1 MKNTILALTGATTL
15 VLVSCENPAD
25 KSTAAKVSD
34 AKEILA
40 GEATGQKWVF
50 TPNSTIT
57 FVGSKVTGSHEGG
70 FKEFSGHFFVD
81 GESLAPSG
89 HEVIIDM
96 NSTWSDAEK
105 LTAHLKAPDLFDVE
119 KYPESKFVVT
129 GLEEKAGSKGET
141 HLLTGNFT
149 FHGVTKSIDIPVS
162 VNKSDKTI
170 NVQADF
176 FINRFDFD
184 VKYPG
189 KTDDLIREEVVIRFD
204 LRAKPAPEQPEEKAT
219 DV

>member
-25 KSTAAKVSD
+25 KSTAAQVSE
-34 AKEILA
+34 AKEVAA
-40 GEATGQKWVF
+40 GEATGQKWIF
-50 TPNSTIT
+50 TDNSKIS

-70 FKEFSGHFFVD
+70 FEKFSGHFFVD
-81 GESLAPSG
+81 GESLSASG
-89 HEVIIDM
+89 HKVVIDM

-105 LTAHLKAPDLFDVE
+105 LTGHLKAPDFFDVAQF
-119 KYPESKFVVT
+119 PESTFVVT
-129 GLEEKAGSKGET
+129 GIEEKTGAKGET

-149 FHGVTKSIDIPVS
+149 FHGVTKSIDIPVTVS
-162 VNKSDKTI
+162 KSEETI
-170 NVQADF
+170 NVKADF
-176 FINRFDFD
+176 FINRFDFN

-204 LRAKPAPEQPEEKAT
+204 LHAKPAPA
-219 DV
+219 DA